1 MPYHIKTKSVLNPGI
16 GDVYY
21 KGGSTWTDLYDDR
34 QVFENESDAVAVKNT
49 TVTTKEGIVYTS
61 KHFANA
67 IVVSE

>member
-1 MPYHIKTKSVLNPGI
+1 MPYHIKTKSVLNPTI

-21 KGGSTWTDLYDDR
+21 KGGNAWTDLYDDR

-49 TVTTKEGIVYTS
+49 TVTTEQGVVYTP
-61 KHFANA
+61 KHFVNA